1 MKILKAERGSRLL
14 YIGVGRFTQR
24 IYELP
29 DMKVRISGF
38 CAMRAASLDDRAR
51 CLEIDLEL
59 KTSQTGRPGNR
70 ICQVVASQNFVS
82 EDVVAYCD
90 TALITK

>member
-51 CLEIDLEL
+51 CLEIDEIRGSRKDVAEL
-59 KTSQTGRPGNR
+59 
-70 ICQVVASQNFVS
+70 
-82 EDVVAYCD
+82 
-90 TALITK
+90 ALI